1 MELEML
7 DMGDPWNWDVDRV
20 VEELCTT
27 NRSWQPQ
34 SPAMLTISD
43 PKYLENILREQ
54 EVNGSVLL
62 GEINMTI
69 LKDDFGIKALGRR
82 SFIMSAIDQFRA
94 RSFKYSSFISGRSP
108 NLTTT
113 DLGRSLR
120 EVLGQYQQKNHTN
133 TSIVPK
139 SPQSI
144 LKSGQ
149 FYQLSPI
156 QNFHSTQPK
165 NLSNSTERD
174 QVETR
179 VIVDL
184 SDDEIEQK
192 RRKTSPGPPVLVQ
205 KQYSQNEEVSRHNTP
220 IVDNTKTVPS
230 SSGSQKLDTEKI
242 IEAGGVKRKRITP
255 ICVSSINSPSTASK
269 EVSTHTSHSRVEPK
283 IIDHATFDPEPSI
296 SELVSKPGVV
306 FQDSDGR
313 KRIIPIT
320 QSGYNLDRAEPDK
333 IASINEDLGVTN
345 DVSMDLNLSPPKNS
359 TSKIL
364 VPNLFLGKK
373 RMNVD
378 TIFYDG
384 ISVGSEIPEID
395 DQTEFYYGSKITTK
409 GRRLYVHKRLRFF
422 LRSQRQ
428 EIISEGRKCSI
439 VVPYPKSLVP
449 KFKDQSF
456 TLYSNASE
464 GKIVARREVNIEA
477 SPDNIQSVGYEH
489 LAIFNPLNRN
499 LLEQI
504 GTGGEWD
511 FSALE
516 KYKFLEGGDA
526 VLPPYGES
534 DEDNEF
540 DEATWKEI
548 EAEYGERT
556 RPKQKLRKPPIS
568 KDEVMEAIYAGIADI
583 VNSWDNKGVSKRERK
598 AWRLWRQ
605 SRRLKNK
612 RAQIIAANIDLN
624 HIQEYLAKIQERI
637 LTEIWTSKLQVRR
650 QVGSMEASIIKRE
663 ELKWKISVLKQK
675 KQPKRPSPEISTA
688 TIKKSATKT
697 KNSDDAD
704 GEVISDSSE
713 ENSIDD
719 ESEIDDFIDY
729 DDDEIITTEEQL
741 HELNFADSENE
752 DTLASDSS
760 NSSELLRSSEMI
772 DYTEKKRSKLYQ
784 ESLGSGSFGHKKYHL
799 LSENFEETNH
809 LNDGLS
815 NLSPVSSKETKL
827 KFQGRDS
834 PIPPDSTK
842 RQVVDL
848 TLGVSDESES
858 EPACESPLNPG
869 SPKISFIDITLSSE
883 DENAPKCETQPMI
896 SSEPLEKNEMISNH
910 PKVISNTF
918 QPRVSS
924 IVEARFSEHGIN
936 VAPKSDIIPPLKDRE
951 AIASYSYNIWQNL
964 GDKRRLLTKYFF
976 QLSSALCSEIM
987 QILTNS
993 PAEKIWCRIK
1003 NFYKVYCSKNNAKNK
1018 LKDTRMNILIRIIGI
1033 FEMFID
1039 CRYYPFKAKIY
1050 EKILNKFSR
1059 TKFYE
1064 FSRFHKACVAIAQFM
1079 GLNSQSSHESNLK
1092 GVDNNTSIGENSD
1105 KDGDIQSLPERSSSK
1120 ATSVSEDE
1128 SPVKGKR
1135 SSKRKK
1141 IIPENKEAR
1150 YMREQDLRRL
1160 AQQNERRKKLHSTL
1174 VKANDDQA
1182 IVRSQLIINDA
1193 AAEDQKFIYVND
1205 HIAKRIKKHQVEGVR
1220 FLWNQIVTIADEQS
1234 MQGCLLAHTMGLG
1247 KTMQTTNDRSITLL
1261 VAIAE
1266 ATLSKDPSVSSQIP
1280 NSLRKS
1286 QTLILCPPS
1295 LVNNWMDELLVWVP
1309 DNMLGELRK
1318 VDSSIKSLPQR
1329 LQTITDWY
1337 RDGGVLVIGYE
1348 MFRDFINSKSKNI
1361 NDDEHELVSKSLL
1374 EGPNI
1379 IIADEAHKM
1388 KNRKA
1393 AITIAASKFR
1403 SKSRIALTG
1412 SPLANNVE
1420 EYHTMIEWV
1429 APNYLGPIVEFRA
1442 KYVEPIQA
1450 GNYQNSTAYER
1461 RKSLKMLGV
1470 LSADLAPKVHRAD
1483 MSVMKNELPSKKE
1496 FVITVPLTD
1505 VQREAYSIFVKSMM
1519 AGNNFT
1525 TTKLGDVTPATV
1537 WHWLA
1542 VLSLLCNHP
1551 ECFRRKLLKR
1561 KEEVRNDAS
1570 IPIDLDGTDNE
1581 ESVVDLNTPL
1591 WKVGV
1596 SQELCDAESKMFEA
1610 KKSLDSIQMSNKV
1623 LLLCQILDACKTIGD
1638 KALVFSQSIPT
1649 LDFLEDVFKRK
1660 NRNYARLDGSTTM
1673 SKRQAHTKDFN
1684 NGDTDIYLISTTAG
1698 GLGLNLQGANRV
1710 IIFDFKFNPIME
1722 EQAIGRAYRI
1732 GQTKPTFVY
1741 RFIAGGTFEDSVHN
1755 KTVFKTQLAS
1765 RVVDKKNPIAWAN
1778 KKASEFLF
1786 EPKTVPQKDLSEF
1799 EGMDPCVLDRLL
1811 QSQKRRDQRRI
1822 ARTICSIVQ
1831 TDTFAVDDD
1840 DKLTPDE
1847 EKEVQSELEKTRL
1860 FRANPQAF
1868 HLQQIAEQQLYR
1880 QQQLQQT
1887 LASSQE
1893 NNNFYNTNVEQN
1905 SMIMANSSSNAP
1917 IVLDSTIEILDSI
1930 SRNSPVNQ
1938 SLSGSNT
1945 GSFSINLKNTISNKP
1960 IFSKPHSPVA
1970 GANTR
1975 VANSSSN
1982 TFDPT
1987 LVSEPQ
1993 AEESAH
1999 ASIPERINKDNS
2011 SGVKIATAELQNSL
2025 GIPPIIID
2033 GPEMSQNI
2041 DPKHPKKTSKEWEMT
2056 KRYRESRA
2064 SNIPDYGPLATLLPP
2079 KPAVE
2084 QDILKNKKL
2093 RTLRHEQEN
2102 SLSTTTSSSNQKVN
2116 KKPSIPVNIIRNYN
2130 PKTDFN
2136 QLRTNEDIGKSANID
2151 EKRQKSWKESAD
2163 NFSNREF
2170 KSRQIS
2176 NNFTSN
2182 SNTTTSVNSLP
2193 HRRQPSLP
2201 SPPPP
2206 SNRQHS
2212 PTYRQPLTSSS
2223 FRRNSPPPYQR
2234 RFSPIHRRSTPP
2246 AFAPTCPR
2254 SSFNRQQDSPRWN
2267 NNGDRNRPYRG
2278 GHNYRPP
2285 SGRFSPYY

>member
-1 MELEML
+1 MEPELL

-62 GEINMTI
+62 GEINMSI

-94 RSFKYSSFISGRSP
+94 RSFKYSSFISGRST
-108 NLTTT
+108 NLTSM

-120 EVLGQYQQKNHTN
+120 EVLGQYQQKDHIN
-133 TSIVPK
+133 TSVVPK

-149 FYQLSPI
+149 FCKLSPT
-156 QNFHSTQPK
+156 QNGHFPPLM
-165 NLSNSTERD
+165 NLSNPTERD

-184 SDDEIEQK
+184 SDDEIERK
-192 RRKTSPGPPVLVQ
+192 RRKTSLGLPVPVQ
-205 KQYSQNEEVSRHNTP
+205 KQCSQKEEVSRHNTP
-220 IVDNTKTVPS
+220 VVDNTKTAPL
-230 SSGSQKLDTEKI
+230 SSGSQTLDTEKE

-255 ICVSSINSPSTASK
+255 ICLSTTISPSTASK
-269 EVSTHTSHSRVEPK
+269 EISTLTSHSSVKPK
-283 IIDHATFDPEPSI
+283 IINHVTFDPEPSI

-306 FQDSDGR
+306 YQDSNGR

-320 QSGYNLDRAEPDK
+320 QSGYNLDKAEPDE
-333 IASINEDLGVTN
+333 IASINVDPGVTN
-345 DVSMDLNLSPPKNS
+345 DTSIDLNLSPSKNS
-359 TSKIL
+359 TAKIL

-373 RMNVD
+373 KMNVD

-384 ISVGSEIPEID
+384 VSVGSEMPEIG
-395 DQTEFYYGSKITTK
+395 DQTEFYSGSKITTK

-422 LRSQRQ
+422 LRSRRQ
-428 EIISEGRKCSI
+428 EIISEGKKCSI

-456 TLYSNASE
+456 TLYTNAID
-464 GKIVARREVNIEA
+464 GKIVARREVNIEV
-477 SPDNIQSVGYEH
+477 SNDNIKSIGYEH

-499 LLEQI
+499 LLEQV

-548 EAEYGERT
+548 EAEYGERR

-568 KDEVMEAIYAGIADI
+568 KDEVMEAIHAGIIDI
-583 VNSWDNKGVSKRERK
+583 VNSWSNKEFSKRERK

-637 LTEIWTSKLQVRR
+637 LTEVWTSKLQVRR

-663 ELKWKISVLKQK
+663 QLKWKISVLKQK
-675 KQPKRPSPEISTA
+675 KQPKRPSVEISTV
-688 TIKKSATKT
+688 TIKKSTTKT
-697 KNSDDAD
+697 KNNDDAD
-704 GEVISDSSE
+704 GEDLSDSDK

-719 ESEIDDFIDY
+719 DSETDDFIDY
-729 DDDEIITTEEQL
+729 DDDEINTTEEQL

-760 NSSELLRSSEMI
+760 NSSELLPSSGMR
-772 DYTEKKRSKLYQ
+772 DYTETERSKLHQ
-784 ESLGSGSFGHKKYHL
+784 ESLKSGSFGSKKYHRS
-799 LSENFEETNH
+799 SENFEERNH
-809 LNDGLS
+809 LDNGLS
-815 NLSPVSSKETKL
+815 NLSSSSSRETKL
-827 KFQGRDS
+827 KFNGHDS
-834 PIPPDSTK
+834 SIPPDSLK

-848 TLGVSDESES
+848 TLSVSDESDS
-858 EPACESPLNPG
+858 EPVCDSPINPG

-883 DENAPKCETQPMI
+883 DENAPKYETPPVI
-896 SSEPLEKNEMISNH
+896 SSDPLEKNEVMSSDPLKKNEGISSDLLEKNEVIQNY
-910 PKVISNTF
+910 PKVISSTT
-918 QPRVSS
+918 QPGVSS
-924 IVEARFSEHGIN
+924 STVEARFSDHGIN
-936 VAPKSDIIPPLKDRE
+936 VSPKSDIIPPLKDRE
-951 AIASYSYNIWQNL
+951 AIASYSYEIWQNL
-964 GDKRRLLTKYFF
+964 GDRRRLLTKYFF
-976 QLSSALCSEIM
+976 QLNSALCLEIM

-993 PAEKIWCRIK
+993 SAEKIWCRTK
-1003 NFYKVYCSKNNAKNK
+1003 NFYNVYCSKKNK
-1018 LKDTRMNILIRIIGI
+1018 KNQHKDTRTNIFIRIIGI

-1039 CRYYPFKAKIY
+1039 CRYYPFKVKIY
-1050 EKILNKFSR
+1050 EKILQKFTR

-1064 FSRFHKACVAIAQFM
+1064 FSRFHKACVVIAQLM

-1092 GVDNNTSIGENSD
+1092 GVNSNTSVGENSD
-1105 KDGDIQSLPERSSSK
+1105 KDGDTQSPDERSCSK
-1120 ATSVSEDE
+1120 TTSLSDEE
-1128 SPVKGKR
+1128 SPVKVKR
-1135 SSKRKK
+1135 ISKRKK

-1193 AAEDQKFIYVND
+1193 AAEDQKFVYVND

-1247 KTMQTTNDRSITLL
+1247 KTMQTITLL

-1266 ATLSKDPSVSSQIP
+1266 ASLSKDPSVSSQIP
-1280 NSLRKS
+1280 KSLRIS

-1337 RDGGVLVIGYE
+1337 REGGVLVIGYE

-1361 NDDEHELVSKSLL
+1361 SDDEHELVSKSLL

-1525 TTKLGDVTPATV
+1525 TTKLGDVTPTTV

-1591 WKVGV
+1591 WKVGI
-1596 SQELCDAESKMFEA
+1596 SQELCDAEGKLFEA

-1673 SKRQAHTKDFN
+1673 SKRQGLTKDFN

-1732 GQTKPTFVY
+1732 GQTKPTFIY

-1868 HLQQIAEQQLYR
+1868 HLQQIAEQQLKY
-1880 QQQLQQT
+1880 QQQLHQT

-1893 NNNFYNTNVEQN
+1893 INNFNNTNIDQT
-1905 SMIMANSSSNAP
+1905 SMIRANSYSNAP
-1917 IVLDSTIEILDSI
+1917 IFLEPTIEILESN
-1930 SRNSPVNQ
+1930 SRNSPVIQ
-1938 SLSGSNT
+1938 SLSSSNT
-1945 GSFSINLKNTISNKP
+1945 GSFSINLKNNASNKS

-1970 GANTR
+1970 GANTK
-1975 VANSSSN
+1975 VATSSLD
-1982 TFDPT
+1982 TFNPT

-1993 AEESAH
+1993 AEESTY
-1999 ASIPERINKDNS
+1999 ASITERITKNNS
-2011 SGVKIATAELQNSL
+2011 SGAEIATAELQNS
-2025 GIPPIIID
+2025 IEITPIVID
-2033 GPEMSQNI
+2033 EPEVSQNI
-2041 DPKHPKKTSKEWEMT
+2041 DPKV
-2056 KRYRESRA
+2056 R
-2064 SNIPDYGPLATLLPP
+2064 
-2079 KPAVE
+2079 
-2084 QDILKNKKL
+2084 
-2093 RTLRHEQEN
+2093 
-2102 SLSTTTSSSNQKVN
+2102 
-2116 KKPSIPVNIIRNYN
+2116 SIYN
-2130 PKTDFN
+2130 
-2136 QLRTNEDIGKSANID
+2136 LH
-2151 EKRQKSWKESAD
+2151 
-2163 NFSNREF
+2163 
-2170 KSRQIS
+2170 
-2176 NNFTSN
+2176 
-2182 SNTTTSVNSLP
+2182 L
-2193 HRRQPSLP
+2193 
-2201 SPPPP
+2201 
-2206 SNRQHS
+2206 
-2212 PTYRQPLTSSS
+2212 
-2223 FRRNSPPPYQR
+2223 
-2234 RFSPIHRRSTPP
+2234 
-2246 AFAPTCPR
+2246 
-2254 SSFNRQQDSPRWN
+2254 
-2267 NNGDRNRPYRG
+2267 
-2278 GHNYRPP
+2278 
-2285 SGRFSPYY
+2285 